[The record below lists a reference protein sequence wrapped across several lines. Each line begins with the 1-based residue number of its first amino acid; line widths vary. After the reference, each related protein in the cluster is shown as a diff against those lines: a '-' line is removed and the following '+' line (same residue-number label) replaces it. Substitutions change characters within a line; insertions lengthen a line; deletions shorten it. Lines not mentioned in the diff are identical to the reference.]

1 MVKNV
6 KFFSQVDLESGIASL
21 AVFLFGEGEV
31 KTSFLGEERVVHLK
45 EEGVREDYYI
55 LEIKLWEG
63 MAPYLYSYFVEDKE
77 YRIGLRSLGLDEKR
91 GFFLNGRRY
100 PLDGNNSLVTNELSL
115 LDSCDEEGIV
125 VSFIFP
131 FGHVPTEEEIC
142 QLSSHPSVSF
152 WGYRIEGEKEEDMR
166 KLNSILY
173 SLDKTRATMGV
184 FEMDYFCPKVFD
196 VTLKREKSEEEK
208 GVVALF
214 DGKGFEL

>member
-63 MAPYLYSYFVEDKE
+63 MAPYLYPYFVDDKE

-100 PLDGNNSLVTNELSL
+100 PLDGNNPLLQMTCLFWIPVMKRALWFPSSFPLVMSLQRRRYVSSL
-115 LDSCDEEGIV
+115 
-125 VSFIFP
+125 
-131 FGHVPTEEEIC
+131 PT
-142 QLSSHPSVSF
+142 L
-152 WGYRIEGEKEEDMR
+152 
-166 KLNSILY
+166 LY
-173 SLDKTRATMGV
+173 SSGDI
-184 FEMDYFCPKVFD
+184 E
-196 VTLKREKSEEEK
+196 
-208 GVVALF
+208 
-214 DGKGFEL
+214 